1 MIVIKIFNGS
11 DLMLKALTVFKT
23 VYETK
28 NFTTAAQLL
37 FLSQPTVSVQIKQ
50 LEERLGVTLFER
62 NGRQQIAPTPSADL
76 FYQQAQQMLDLW
88 QQSRQLLQQ
97 AQQHQQLPC
106 KIGASHTT
114 GMYLLPQLLR
124 LNQSELANLQ
134 LEITSLNSSQIIE
147 QLTQHKLDF
156 GFIEKPLT
164 DQHLTR
170 VALKTDQLVLAGDP
184 NQPWLLREAGSG
196 VYHYTMNYLKE
207 NNLTLTQPMT
217 VKSNAII
224 VQLLRQGVGQSI
236 ISNAALLDYPE
247 IAYQSLSN
255 QYQRQFYLVARKELP
270 TPIQH
275 FIAALQ
281 ATPLT
286 IE

>member
-1 MIVIKIFNGS
+1 MFKGLQI
-11 DLMLKALTVFKT
+11 FKT

-50 LEERLGVTLFER
+50 LEATLGVTLFER
-62 NGRQQIAPTPSADL
+62 NGRQQISPTPSADL
-76 FYQQAQQMLDLW
+76 FYQQAQHLLDLW
-88 QQSRQLLQQ
+88 QQDLQALQ
-97 AQQHQQLPC
+97 APLTHQPIPC
-106 KIGASHTT
+106 RIAASHTT
-114 GMYLLPQLLR
+114 GMYLLPALLQR
-124 LNQSELANLQ
+124 HQTDLSGLA
-134 LEITSLNSSQIIE
+134 LEISTFNSSQIVE

-164 DQHLTR
+164 EKNLIRTTLQS
-170 VALKTDQLVLAGDP
+170 DQLVLAGQP
-184 NQPWLLREAGSG
+184 NQPWLLREEGSG

-207 NNLTLTQPMT
+207 NNLTLTQTMT
-217 VKSNAII
+217 IKSNAII
-224 VQLLRQGVGQSI
+224 VQLLRQGVGQSL
-236 ISNAALLDYPE
+236 ISSAALLDYPE
-247 IAYQSLSN
+247 IAYQPLSK

-275 FIAALQ
+275 LIARLQ
-281 ATPLT
+281 ATPLP